1 MLYFTKYAN
10 NKFEILN
17 KHKVYFRREQVEETV
32 KMSDKVKKKGRNYF
46 AHKDGV
52 GVVYEKEGG
61 EIKIITFYPIK

>member
-10 NKFEILN
+10 NKFELLN
-17 KHKVYFRREQVEETV
+17 KHKVYFRKEQIEDAVGAPE
-32 KMSDKVKKKGRNYF
+32 KLKKKGKNYF

-61 EIKIITFYPIK
+61 EIKVITFYPIK